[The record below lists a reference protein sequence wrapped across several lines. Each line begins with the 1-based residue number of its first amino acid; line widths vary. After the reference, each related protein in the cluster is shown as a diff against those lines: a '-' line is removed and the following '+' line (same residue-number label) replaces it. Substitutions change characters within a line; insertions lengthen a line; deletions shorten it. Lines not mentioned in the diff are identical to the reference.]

1 MSQKNAKKFR
11 QELRREMTGAIPT
24 IDNFV
29 DFINRLSLKARF
41 GIAIKILRRQF
52 EPIRS

>member
-1 MSQKNAKKFR
+1 MNQKNAKKFR
-11 QELRREMTGAIPT
+11 QLLRKEMTDAIPT

-29 DFINRLSLKARF
+29 DFINRLSFKARL
-41 GIAIKILRRQF
+41 GIAVKILRRQF